1 MAVSK
6 NPKETLAKATKGE
19 ASEDDEQWIAAGK
32 SFHQTMLSKTYSAEN
47 WTTLEPETLRNYEK
61 QLPRS
66 KKRD

>member
-19 ASEDDEQWIAAGK
+19 VDDEQWIAAQK
-32 SFHQTMLSKTYSAEN
+32 SFHQTMLSKTYTAEN
-47 WTTLEPETLRNYEK
+47 WITLEPETLRNYEK